1 MGLGAS
7 TTRAQ
12 VSEGG
17 GTTCGLGADL
27 RPQLRPQAPER
38 LETACCGDTAPA
50 ARLRFQGLYAS
61 YGRIVARSPIYRCTI
76 CTSPKLLRCTPE
88 TNGMLDVS
96 YTSVVIVKNT
106 WGCLRQKGERLC
118 ACEALNLE
126 RLRDVSGSVFPVMAL
141 L

>member
-1 MGLGAS
+1 
-7 TTRAQ
+7 
-12 VSEGG
+12 
-17 GTTCGLGADL
+17 
-27 RPQLRPQAPER
+27 
-38 LETACCGDTAPA
+38 
-50 ARLRFQGLYAS
+50 
-61 YGRIVARSPIYRCTI
+61 
-76 CTSPKLLRCTPE
+76 
-88 TNGMLDVS
+88 MLDVS